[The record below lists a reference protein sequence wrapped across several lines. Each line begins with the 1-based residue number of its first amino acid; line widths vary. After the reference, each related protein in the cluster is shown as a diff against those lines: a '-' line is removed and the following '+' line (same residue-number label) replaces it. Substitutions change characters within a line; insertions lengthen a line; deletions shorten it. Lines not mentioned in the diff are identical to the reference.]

1 MAMMREELLSSTD
14 AALVLGVSPTSV
26 KRWADEG
33 LLPCVKTAGRH
44 RRFSRSAVEQFRA
57 THMGAA
63 DAATPEVDAWL
74 QLLLDDGPVQAIDGK
89 LLSMRADRGSWIAV
103 ADALG
108 PVVTELGS
116 RWARGAITVLDEH
129 LASERLARALA
140 RIAAWLPQDP
150 DAPSVLLAT
159 ADGDD
164 HTLGLSLAELA
175 FLELGWRPLW
185 GGRRLPS
192 TELVSILSSGVR
204 GLKMIALS
212 ASALSSNSAL
222 LAAQVDAL
230 EPVCRAGKLSL
241 ILGGNGAWPTNPSY
255 GRVIRSFA
263 ALRDL

>member
-1 MAMMREELLSSTD
+1 MREELLSSTD
-14 AALVLGVSPTSV
+14 AARVLGVSPTSI

-44 RRFSRSAVEQFRA
+44 RRFSRSAVEQFRT

-63 DAATPEVDAWL
+63 DAAPPEVDVWIE
-74 QLLLDDGPVQAIDGK
+74 LLLEDGPAQAIDGK
-89 LLSMRADRGSWIAV
+89 LLSMRAECGSWIAV

-108 PVVTELGS
+108 PVVTELGA
-116 RWARGAITVLDEH
+116 RWARGAISVLDEH
-129 LASERLARALA
+129 LASERLTRALA
-140 RIAAWLPQDP
+140 RLGAWLPQDP
-150 DAPSVLLAT
+150 EAPSVLLAT

-192 TELVSILSSGVR
+192 SELVSIISGGVR
-204 GLKMIALS
+204 GLKMVALS

-222 LAAQVDAL
+222 LAAQVEAL
-230 EPVCRAGKLSL
+230 EPACRAGKIGLV
-241 ILGGNGAWPTNPSY
+241 LGGNGAWPTNPAY
-255 GRVIRSFA
+255 GRVIRNFA
-263 ALRDL
+263 ALRDLASL